1 MGSGVPV
8 LQALGDAK
16 QALLE
21 AGFSV
26 DYVALVDE
34 ATLEPVNEPIEGT
47 RLIAAATI
55 AGTRLID
62 NLPL

>member
-1 MGSGVPV
+1 LEHASH
-8 LQALGDAK
+8 ALYD
-16 QALLE
+16 

-26 DYVALVDE
+26 VDYFAQVDE
-34 ATLEPVNEPIEGT
+34 ATLEPVNEASEGT

>member
-1 MGSGVPV
+1 
-8 LQALGDAK
+8 LYN
-16 QALLE
+16 

-26 DYVALVDE
+26 VEYVALVDE
-34 ATLEPVNEPIEGT
+34 ATLEPVNEPAERA

-62 NLPL
+62 NLAVEVTK